1 MIKVVNPL
9 FRKEESADSAYMNCA
24 CICYNSNAV
33 SDTKSGSWAPFSGGC
48 HYSCNTKIKDNSA
61 ANQSTSSGK

>member
-1 MIKVVNPL
+1 MIKVINPL

-24 CICYNSNAV
+24 CVCYDDEQ

-48 HYSCNTKIKDNSA
+48 HYSCNDDIKYNS
-61 ANQSTSSGK
+61 SSNHKASKNA